1 MAALVLNTAF
11 YYIIYAGQ
19 SSRSFCLFS
28 LSPQNFS
35 KNRLFMC
42 GIVGYVGG
50 RSALDFLLSGLEKLE
65 YRGYD
70 SAGVALGLKNDLA
83 IRRSVGKI
91 VALKN
96 LLAKES
102 ELKAANIGI
111 GHTRWA
117 THGGPSENNAH
128 PHSSGSLGLV
138 HNGIIEN
145 YLELKKEL
153 TGNGYKF
160 SSETDTEVAVHL
172 LNHLMKKEGGILN
185 AFPQWISKIHGSY
198 AVAVIDSSQS
208 NKLYCARLGSPLVL
222 GLGKNENFIASDV
235 TALLEFTREVIY
247 LEDGDYAEIS
257 ASEVK
262 IYNAGKLCSRPI
274 QSIKWDLSQARKE
287 GYPHFMIKE
296 INEQAKAV
304 SDTISGRLTKEHHDL
319 TMPEI
324 DALEETV
331 KKLKRIRLVACGTA
345 YHASMVGKNYIET
358 LAGIPCSIEVASE
371 LRYQKPLFSE
381 GELLIA
387 VSQSGET
394 ADTLAA
400 VEMAKNY
407 CPTLGV
413 TNVMGS
419 SLARKVGYV
428 LLTQAGPEISVAST
442 KAFTTQVLMLLL
454 IALKFAS
461 WKGNIS
467 PQALGS
473 ELDNIA
479 RLSTSINSILTQ
491 ADRIKSLALSLTKH
505 NGFFFVG
512 RGLAYPIA
520 LEGALKLKEI
530 TYLHAE
536 GYAAGELKHGPI
548 ALISPQIPS
557 VAVVQRAEPFFGK
570 TLSNLSEIKARQG
583 RVIAVTDLDDIS
595 NLKSAADDIIQIPY
609 TGDNLMPLLAV
620 IPLQLLAYYLA
631 GALERDIDT
640 PRNLAKS
647 VTVE

>member
-1 MAALVLNTAF
+1 
-11 YYIIYAGQ
+11 
-19 SSRSFCLFS
+19 
-28 LSPQNFS
+28 
-35 KNRLFMC
+35 MC

-50 RSALDFLLSGLEKLE
+50 NSALDFLISGLEKLE

-70 SAGVALGLKNDLA
+70 SAGVALNFNNQLI

-91 VALKN
+91 SALKN
-96 LLAKES
+96 LLSNEP
-102 ELKAANIGI
+102 ELKKCSVGI

-128 PHSSGSLGLV
+128 PHCSGKIGLV

-145 YLELKKEL
+145 YLDIKKEL
-153 TGNGYKF
+153 SANGYRF
-160 SSETDTEVAVHL
+160 SSETDTEVAAHL
-172 LNHLMKKEGGILN
+172 LNHLSAKKGGIIA
-185 AFPQWISKIHGSY
+185 AFPEWISKIHGSY
-198 AVAVIDSSQS
+198 AVAVTDSEQPG
-208 NKLYCARLGSPLVL
+208 KLFCARLGSPLVL

-247 LEDGDYAEIS
+247 LEDGDYAEITNNQ
-257 ASEVK
+257 VK
-262 IYNAGKLCSRPI
+262 IYNSGKLCDRPI

-287 GYPHFMIKE
+287 GHPHFMIKE
-296 INEQAKAV
+296 ITEQSKAV
-304 SDTISGRLTKEHHDL
+304 SDTISGRLTKDHHDL
-319 TMPEI
+319 TLPEI
-324 DALEETV
+324 EG
-331 KKLKRIRLVACGTA
+331 LKDRISNIKRLRIVACGTA
-345 YHASMVGKNYIET
+345 YHASLVGKSYIES
-358 LAGIPCSIEVASE
+358 LAGIPCSVEVASE

-400 VEMAKNY
+400 VELAKNY
-407 CPTLGV
+407 CPTLGI
-413 TNVMGS
+413 TNVLGS
-419 SLARKVGYV
+419 SLSRKVAYC

-454 IALKFAS
+454 VALKFAS
-461 WKGNIS
+461 WRGAIK
-467 PQALGS
+467 AEELGR

-479 RLSTSINSILTQ
+479 KLSTAINQVVSQ
-491 ADRIKSLALSLTKH
+491 AEAIKSLAVGLNKH
-505 NGFFFVG
+505 TGFFFVG

-548 ALISPQIPS
+548 ALISPLIPT

-583 RVIAVTDLDDIS
+583 RVLAITDLDDVG
-595 NLKSAADDIIQIPY
+595 NLDSVADNIIKVPY
-609 TGDNLMPLLAV
+609 LSDNLTPILSV

-631 GALERDIDT
+631 ESLDRDIDT